1 MSKETDIRR
10 TTVTVTNNSI
20 SVNPIAPFL
29 IVVAPPPLS
38 KNTQQCGLYRDLRR
52 PCKKLD
58 ALVLKKGWKVH
69 PRFQRVTAI
78 RELSLTPVNTN
89 ALDAQVEPSSTEY
102 LRS

>member
-1 MSKETDIRR
+1 MSRETDIRR

-38 KNTQQCGLYRDLRR
+38 KNTQQCRLYRDLRR

-58 ALVLKKGWKVH
+58 ALVLKKDGKFT
-69 PRFQRVTAI
+69 RD
-78 RELSLTPVNTN
+78 LS
-89 ALDAQVEPSSTEY
+89 A
-102 LRS
+102 

>member
-1 MSKETDIRR
+1 VSKETDIRR
-10 TTVTVTNNSI
+10 TPVSVTNNSI
-20 SVNPIAPFL
+20 SVNPTAPFL
-29 IVVAPPPLS
+29 IVVAPPPLP

-58 ALVLKKGWKVH
+58 ALVLKKGWEVH
-69 PRFQRVTAI
+69 PRFERVTAI